1 VNNPDFGALHFAK
14 YGLPEAAYQVYYIPY
29 NNTSNKE
36 NIMPANFTRDEMIS
50 ATVAAK
56 NFGRVVTELAEHR
69 RDKTAVVKN
78 NEITAVILPVEEYE
92 YMADIVE
99 FVEHLEI
106 YDLITKRKKTPG
118 NRIPLDSLLQEE
130 GIAL

>member
-1 VNNPDFGALHFAK
+1 
-14 YGLPEAAYQVYYIPY
+14 
-29 NNTSNKE
+29 
-36 NIMPANFTRDEMIS
+36 MRANFTRDEMIS
-50 ATVAAK
+50 ATAAAK

-69 RDKTAVVKN
+69 RNKTAVVKN

-106 YDLITKRKKTPG
+106 YDLITKRKETTGKL
-118 NRIPLDSLLQEE
+118 IPLDSLLQEE
-130 GIAL
+130 GIVL

>member
-1 VNNPDFGALHFAK
+1 
-14 YGLPEAAYQVYYIPY
+14 
-29 NNTSNKE
+29 
-36 NIMPANFTRDEMIS
+36 MRANFTRDEMIS
-50 ATVAAK
+50 ATAAAK
-56 NFGRVVTELAEHR
+56 NFGRVVTDLAEHK

-106 YDLITKRKKTPG
+106 YDLVTKRKKDTG
-118 NRIPLDSLLQEE
+118 KRIPLDSLLLEE

>member
-1 VNNPDFGALHFAK
+1 MR
-14 YGLPEAAYQVYYIPY
+14 
-29 NNTSNKE
+29 T
-36 NIMPANFTRDEMIS
+36 NFTRNEMIS

-56 NFGRVVTELAEHR
+56 NFGRVITDLAEHKM
-69 RDKTAVVKN
+69 DKTAVVRN

-99 FVEHLEI
+99 FVEHLEM
-106 YDLITKRKKTPG
+106 YDLVTKRKKDTG
-118 NRIPLDSLLQEE
+118 KRIPLDSLLQEE

>member
-1 VNNPDFGALHFAK
+1 
-14 YGLPEAAYQVYYIPY
+14 
-29 NNTSNKE
+29 
-36 NIMPANFTRDEMIS
+36 MRANFTRDEMIS
-50 ATVAAK
+50 ATAAAK
-56 NFGRVVTELAEHR
+56 NFGRVVTDLAEHK
-69 RDKTAVVKN
+69 RDKTAVVRN

-106 YDLITKRKKTPG
+106 YDLLTRRKKDPG
-118 NRIPLDSLLQEE
+118 KLIPLDSLLQEE